1 MNHNKF
7 DITKEFKKYIVQKS
21 TETMEDFCL
30 PKKFKFQP
38 QQIFLRD
45 FLSSKFSP
53 WLLYNNDIR
62 GTLLY
67 HQIGAGKTC
76 TAICIAEQFKK
87 KLKII
92 STTIEIPKFNERFNK
107 SYEKKEIEIYTN
119 CNWADYLF
127 ESNLFGSTL
136 FFRCFGGCS
145 CWKSCCIS
153 FVSSRI

>member
-53 WLLYNNDIR
+53 WLFPSLEWL
-62 GTLLY
+62 GV
-67 HQIGAGKTC
+67 G
-76 TAICIAEQFKK
+76 F
-87 KLKII
+87 
-92 STTIEIPKFNERFNK
+92 
-107 SYEKKEIEIYTN
+107 
-119 CNWADYLF
+119 
-127 ESNLFGSTL
+127 
-136 FFRCFGGCS
+136 
-145 CWKSCCIS
+145 
-153 FVSSRI
+153 